1 MSVLVS
7 QLEPLADL
15 LKAIS
20 VAGKTATTHEPAE
33 TWAEPIEL
41 DFMATGTAALQDANR
56 DVAKIAAAWQYQ
68 QRMQHQRAELRLLV
82 HQHYV
87 SRLTP
92 EQQAVFWSVPQGT
105 ARRWHELGLLGPT
118 TPAKPLRE
126 TLDEMAAAARLGHVL
141 QRQDTYTQMRQ
152 MAQANPADSVDVIA
166 LRIANETL
174 ASAIEKMAAR
184 HGDTVSDVFAQ
195 EQRKEYLHL
204 LGNLPN
210 TAYGKNVRVR
220 LARSLADLFH
230 GRDFRRE
237 WERAA
242 VTTTR
247 YAYNLGLLARLRHNG
262 TDWLAYNVHPD
273 ACGYCKKLLLYAD
286 GFPRTFAVQQIWTSI
301 AEDGGMNIG
310 RKASRIG
317 QTDGWRATIIIHPWC
332 RCSPRRALAREVRE
346 NTMRGNAIAEKETSF
361 TSN

>member
-1 MSVLVS
+1 MSVLVG

-20 VAGKTATTHEPAE
+20 ATGKSSPAHEPAE
-33 TWAEPIEL
+33 VWAEPIEL
-41 DFMATGTAALQDANR
+41 DFMNAGTAALQDANR
-56 DVAKIAAAWQYQ
+56 DVAKIAAAWQFQ
-68 QRMQHQRAELRLLV
+68 QRMQHQRADLRLLV

-126 TLDEMAAAARLGHVL
+126 TLDQMAAAARLGDVL
-141 QRQDTYTQMRQ
+141 QRRDTYPLMRQ
-152 MAQANPADSVDVIA
+152 MAQQNPTDGVEILA

-204 LGNLPN
+204 LGNVPN

-220 LARSLADLFH
+220 LAGSLADLFR
-230 GRDFRRE
+230 GQDFRRE

-262 TDWLAYNVHPD
+262 TNWLAYNVHPD
-273 ACGYCKKLLLYAD
+273 ACEHCKKLLLYPD
-286 GFPRTFAVQQIWTSI
+286 GFPRIFAVQQIWTSI

-310 RKASRIG
+310 RKANRIG
-317 QTDGWRATIIIHPWC
+317 RADGWRATVIIHPFC
-332 RCSPRRALAREVRE
+332 RCSPRRALAREVQE
-346 NTMRGNAIAEKETSF
+346 NRTRGNAIVEKETDF
-361 TSN
+361 INN